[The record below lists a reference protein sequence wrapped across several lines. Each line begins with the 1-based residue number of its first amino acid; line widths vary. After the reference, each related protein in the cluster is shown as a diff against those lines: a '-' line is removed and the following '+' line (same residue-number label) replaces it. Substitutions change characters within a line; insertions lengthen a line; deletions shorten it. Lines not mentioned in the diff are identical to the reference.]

1 MDWTDSGIVL
11 SARRHGDSS
20 AILTLLTREHGRH
33 AGLVRGGFS
42 RTKRGMLQAGNL
54 LAASWRARLEE
65 HLGNYT
71 IEVDSAHSA
80 GFLDDPDRLAALT
93 SACAMAEAALPEREP
108 HEKIY
113 LDFLGLLEAL
123 PGEHWAEAYICW
135 EIGLLA
141 DLGFGLDLS
150 TCAATGTSDDL
161 VYVSP
166 KSGRA
171 VSAAAGAPYVDKL
184 LPLPPFLRPGGLA
197 SDDTPDTAAASPE
210 AVLEGLRLTASF
222 LERHVFAPHHKGLP
236 PARHRLV
243 DRLAGITTISGV

>member
-20 AILTLLTREHGRH
+20 AILTLLTLEHGRH

-42 RTKRGMLQAGNL
+42 RTKRGILQAGNVM
-54 LAASWRARLEE
+54 AASWRARLEE

-71 IEVDSAHSA
+71 IELESAHSPA
-80 GFLDDPDRLAALT
+80 FLDDPDRLSALT

-113 LDFLGLLEAL
+113 LDFLYLLEAL
-123 PGEHWAEAYICW
+123 PGPHWAAAYICW

-141 DLGFGLDLS
+141 DLGFGLDLA
-150 TCAATGTSDDL
+150 TCAATGACDDL

-171 VSAAAGAPYVDKL
+171 VSKEAGAPYRDKL
-184 LPLPPFLRPGGLA
+184 LPLPQFLRVGEA
-197 SDDTPDTAAASPE
+197 DSPQSQPPPSTE
-210 AVLEGLRLTASF
+210 AVLEGLNLTGTF

-243 DRLAGITTISGV
+243 DRLTGITTISGV